1 MNLLEYYIGDD
12 PYTSLLQLII
22 VILSILILR
31 YVYSDNKKID
41 ELKDHIKTMD
51 KECPKCPDCK
61 CESDLTKC
69 PDCVCPDKT
78 ADITENN
85 GPNFPMNSGL
95 TCPEVSCP
103 SVDDIVNGLF
113 PGRNMGITASG
124 KYYDINSYEEGT
136 LLSSYSNFSNLVDA
150 GEDMRM
156 MNSPDLPDDSGNDST
171 ISRMN
176 MGNMNNM
183 GNSNNTPTVASQTE
197 DVISS
202 SPGIMNG
209 NNGNNDN
216 NDNNGNN
223 ENLASAN
230 GNGEISA
237 EPVSS

>member
-41 ELKDHIKTMD
+41 ELKDHIKTLD

-95 TCPEVSCP
+95 TCPEVTCP
-103 SVDDIVNGLF
+103 SVEDIVKGLF

-136 LLSSYSNFSNLVDA
+136 LLSAYSNFSNLVDS

-156 MNSPDLPDDSGNDST
+156 MSSPDLPDDSGNDNT
-171 ISRMN
+171 MSRMN
-176 MGNMNNM
+176 MGNINTESSS
-183 GNSNNTPTVASQTE
+183 NSPNIASQTE

-202 SPGIMNG
+202 SPGVMGDSNS
-209 NNGNNDN
+209 NSQ
-216 NDNNGNN
+216 
-223 ENLASAN
+223 ASAT
-230 GNGEISA
+230 GGESMG
-237 EPVSS
+237 EVSESLVST

>member
-12 PYTSLLQLII
+12 PYTSLLLLII

-41 ELKDHIKTMD
+41 ELKDHIKTLD

-103 SVDDIVNGLF
+103 SVQDIVNGLF
-113 PGRNMGITASG
+113 PGRNMGITATG

-136 LLSSYSNFSNLVDA
+136 LLSAYSNFSNLVDA

-156 MNSPDLPDDSGNDST
+156 MNSSDLPDDSGNDST
-171 ISRMN
+171 MSRMN

-183 GNSNNTPTVASQTE
+183 SNSNNNTPTVASQTE

-216 NDNNGNN
+216 
-223 ENLASAN
+223 LAN
-230 GNGEISA
+230 GTGEISA